1 MIRAYKYKM
10 KPTSDQEAYFA
21 KCFGCM
27 RFAYNYALSMK
38 IKAYTD
44 EKKSMSFFDLCTIIR
59 ELRKGDEHKW
69 LNDVPA
75 TSLNYSLLNLNNAY
89 NHFFKTKA
97 GFPKYKSKKHCRD
110 SVKFDAQKT
119 KYDFSSFQVRIPKI
133 GWVKL
138 CHNRTFDPST
148 VKVNSTTVSRDACGT
163 YWCTVSI
170 EDGILSEPK
179 AKVTKETAVGI
190 DVGLSVFAVLSSGE
204 IIPNLRF
211 SEREEQRIA
220 KAQRCLARKNRGTK
234 DEVPSSRYVRYR
246 TKLARIHRSVENRRT
261 DFLQKLS
268 TELIQCFETICVEDL
283 NVNGMMRNHSL
294 AGSIASA
301 SWSSFVRMLE
311 YKSEWYGVNLLR
323 VGRFDPTSQLCSA
336 CGHRNPGTKDLSVRE
351 WTCPV
356 CGTRHDRDVNAAV
369 NIMNTAI
376 EKHFNK
382 QSPAVTGITDADGAD
397 SESNIGTGSRICD
410 YASVETSMRR
420 VKKMKIQ
427 PQIAVTLHKH
437 TAE

>member
-10 KPTSDQEAYFA
+10 KPTSNQEAYFA

-27 RFAYNYALSMK
+27 RYVYNYALSMK
-38 IKAYTD
+38 IKAYTN
-44 EKKSMSFFDLCTIIR
+44 EKKSLSFFDLGTIIR
-59 ELRKGDEHKW
+59 ELRKDDEHKW

-75 TSLNYSLLNLNNAY
+75 MSLSYSLLNLNNAY

-110 SVKFDAQKT
+110 SVKFDARKT

-190 DVGLSVFAVLSSGE
+190 DMGISEFATLSNGE
-204 IIPNLRF
+204 KIKNMRF
-211 SEREEQRIA
+211 YEKEESRIA
-220 KAQRCLARKNRGTK
+220 GMQHCLARKNRGS
-234 DEVPSSRYVRYR
+234 ENEQPSNRYLRF
-246 TKLARIHRSVENRRT
+246 KKKIACKHHRIESRRT
-261 DFLQKLS
+261 DYLQKLS
-268 TELIQCFETICVEDL
+268 SGLVAKYDTICIEDL
-283 NVNGMMRNHSL
+283 NVKGMMRNHNL
-294 AGSIASA
+294 AGAVSSV

-323 VGRFDPTSQLCSA
+323 AGRFDPTSQTCSA
-336 CGHRNPGTKDLSVRE
+336 CGYRDTRLKDLSFRE
-351 WTCPV
+351 WDCPQ
-356 CGTRHDRDVNAAV
+356 CGTHHDRDINAAV
-369 NIMNTAI
+369 NIMNAAI

-382 QSPAVTGITDADGAD
+382 QSPEVTGITDADGAD

-410 YASVETSMRR
+410 YASDEASMQ
-420 VKKMKIQ
+420 K
-427 PQIAVTLHKH
+427 
-437 TAE
+437 